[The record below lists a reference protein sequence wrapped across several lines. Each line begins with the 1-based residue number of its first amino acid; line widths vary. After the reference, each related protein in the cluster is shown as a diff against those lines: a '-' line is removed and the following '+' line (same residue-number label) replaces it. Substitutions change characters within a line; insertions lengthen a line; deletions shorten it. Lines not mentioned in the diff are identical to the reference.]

1 MATSRTAFFE
11 GVAMPGA
18 EHVDPHYLPPPPA
31 WLALT
36 EPQRVALEVV
46 SLATLR
52 QLLDRLPAGD
62 GQPVMVLPGF
72 LASDGYNAALRRFLR
87 RLGYR
92 AHGWGQGT
100 NLGPRDHALD
110 RLQQRLHSLADRYG
124 QPLSLIGH
132 SLGGIF
138 ARELARDMPDLVRQV
153 ISLGSP
159 FGRGR
164 HSGSYP
170 ARLFEALNPTEE
182 LPVALDDLHWS
193 PPVPTTAI
201 YSRGDGIVNW
211 RTAVQSPD
219 FCHGVSESIRVRG
232 SHCGMTLNPTVWYI
246 IADRLRQDGDTWR
259 PFEVAGLARV
269 LIPRHD

>member
-1 MATSRTAFFE
+1 MATSRMAFFD

-18 EHVDPHYLPPPPA
+18 EHVGPHYLPPPPA

-36 EPQRVALEVV
+36 EPQRVALEVM

-52 QLLDRLPAGD
+52 QLLGRLPSGD
-62 GQPVMVLPGF
+62 GHPVMVLPGF
-72 LASDGYNAALRRFLR
+72 LGSDGYNASLRRFLR

-92 AHGWGQGT
+92 THGWGQGT
-100 NLGPRDHALD
+100 NLGPRDQALD
-110 RLQQRLHSLADRYG
+110 RLQQRLRSLADRYG
-124 QPLSLIGH
+124 QPVSLVGH

-153 ISLGSP
+153 VSLGSP

-170 ARLFEALNPTEE
+170 ARLFEALNPTDE
-182 LPVALDDLHWS
+182 LPVALDELHWS
-193 PPVPTTAI
+193 PPVPTTAV

-219 FCHGVSESIRVRG
+219 FCRGDSQSIRVRG

-246 IADRLRQDGDTWR
+246 IADRLRQNVDDWQ
-259 PFEVAGLARV
+259 PFTVTGVARV

>member
-1 MATSRTAFFE
+1 MATSRMAFFD
-11 GVAMPGA
+11 GVVVPG
-18 EHVDPHYLPPPPA
+18 EDRVDPHYLPPPPA
-31 WLALT
+31 LLALT
-36 EPQRVALEVV
+36 EPQRVAVEAI

-52 QLLDRLPAGD
+52 LLLNRLPAGD
-62 GQPVMVLPGF
+62 GHPVMVLPGF
-72 LASDGYNAALRRFLR
+72 LGSDAYNASLRRFLR

-92 AHGWGQGT
+92 THGWGLGR
-100 NLGPRDHALD
+100 NLGPRDQALE
-110 RLQQRLHSLADRYG
+110 RLQQRLRSLVERYG

-138 ARELARDMPDLVRQV
+138 ARELAREEPELVRQV

-170 ARLFEALNPTEE
+170 ARLFEALNPTEDI
-182 LPVALDDLHWS
+182 PVALDELHWS
-193 PPVPTTAI
+193 PPVPTTAV

-211 RTAVQSPD
+211 RTAVQSPA
-219 FCHGVSESIRVRG
+219 FCRGVSQSIRVRG

-246 IADRLRQDGDTWR
+246 LADRLRQRIDAWK
-259 PFEVAGLARV
+259 PFEATGLASV
-269 LIPRHD
+269 LIPRLD